1 MRTSKAAVLSV
12 LALALVLPSLAA
24 AHDSDDDKQGAATT
38 GTWKGELV
46 DVACYVPRGAKG
58 AGHADCAKKCVKG
71 GHPMGLL
78 TGDGDLLLL
87 VADHQDAKAF
97 DAAKELAGSVVE
109 VTGELATR
117 GDVKVVTVTGVKAA
131 A

>member
-1 MRTSKAAVLSV
+1 MRKATVFALFV
-12 LALALVLPSLAA
+12 LALVPVMSGLAVAEEKPAA
-24 AHDSDDDKQGAATT
+24 AAAA

-58 AGHADCAKKCVKG
+58 AGHAECAKKCVQG
-71 GHPMGLL
+71 GHPLGLL
-78 TGDGDLLLL
+78 TADGDLLLL

-97 DAAKELAGSVVE
+97 DAAKALAGSTVE

-117 GDVKVVTVTGVKAA
+117 GDMKVVTVSGVKAA

>member
-1 MRTSKAAVLSV
+1 MRKPTVVVLFT
-12 LALALVLPSLAA
+12 LALVFVLAGFAMADEKQSANA
-24 AHDSDDDKQGAATT
+24 A

-58 AGHADCAKKCVKG
+58 AGHADCAKKCVQG
-71 GHPMGLL
+71 GHPLGLL

-97 DAAKELAGSVVE
+97 DAAKALAGSVVE

-117 GDVKVVTVTGVKAA
+117 DGVKVVTVSGVKAA